1 MKKIKAFFSA
11 RPKAKWAALGV
22 IAALILA
29 AAAIVII
36 PRLGPAPET
45 LPEVDALQPVFADP
59 FPDGLEPA
67 ASLVKQKLVL
77 LGTDSRY
84 HTAPLEENW
93 ACDAVTG
100 ELEDALQKSIVSRFE
115 EFAEDRSAPVTAA
128 DTTAD
133 ALLQQLLKAGLPQ
146 TPESHTAEKT
156 AEGIF
161 RISLSYN
168 AETLRSVFPEAGATV
183 SGMLEPVFGEIVKG
197 AAPKAEPAG
206 LDIAAEING
215 YNGLISKLTLTLRFQ
230 CAADGAFTEA
240 YAADEKGSFTCF
252 ISRGFSYG
260 VSREGVLVSQK
271 TVRMKQNARADLGY
285 TVNLPQAEE
294 KDYTVTFASSDPA
307 VLTVDENGRMEGV
320 AVSPE
325 SVLVTVTVKYLDQVY
340 FDMCEVYVTVPVKSV
355 AVSAAA
361 LTMTVGGEE
370 TLQATLQPE
379 DATIKDIVWASG
391 DESVAVV
398 DDTGKVT
405 AVGPGVCK
413 IFAISKDGQKSASCE
428 ITVQDAAK

>member
-1 MKKIKAFFSA
+1 MKKIKAFFSEK
-11 RPKAKWAALGV
+11 PKAKWCAAAL
-22 IAALILA
+22 IAAVILA

-36 PRLGPAPET
+36 PRLGPAPEA

-59 FPDGLEPA
+59 FPDGLESA
-67 ASLVKQKLVL
+67 ASLVKQKVIL
-77 LGTDSRY
+77 LATDTRY

-93 ACDAVTG
+93 ACDSVTG
-100 ELEDALQKSIVSRFE
+100 ELEDGLQKNIVARFE
-115 EFAEDRSAPVTAA
+115 KFAEEQSAPVTEA

-133 ALLQQLLKAGLPQ
+133 ALLQQLLKAGLPAS
-146 TPESHTAEKT
+146 PDSHTAEKS
-156 AEGIF
+156 EDGVF

-168 AETLRSVFPEAGATV
+168 AQALQSTFPDAAAAV
-183 SGMLEPVFGEIVKG
+183 SGLLEPVFGEIMKG

-206 LDIAAEING
+206 LDINAEING

-252 ISRGFSYG
+252 ISRAFSYG
-260 VSREGVLVSQK
+260 VSREGVLVAQK
-271 TVRMKQNARADLGY
+271 TVHMKQNARADLGY
-285 TVNLPQAEE
+285 TVNLPQADE
-294 KDYTVTFASSDPA
+294 KDYSVTFASSDPA
-307 VLTVDENGRMEGV
+307 VLTVDENGRMEGL

-355 AVSAAA
+355 SLSAAS

-391 DESVAVV
+391 DESIAVV
-398 DDTGKVT
+398 DENGKVT
-405 AVGPGVCK
+405 AVAPGVCK
-413 IFAISKDGQKSASCE
+413 IYAISKDGQKNASCE
-428 ITVQDAAK
+428 VTVQDAAK